1 MNVAFGGT
9 LHQHVHELPGM
20 LDHRKHPVPD
30 IDGQYAPSHT
40 AALTDGGFLHRLVG
54 RKTIEVNSLH
64 SQGCRP
70 ARPPARGGGASAGW
84 SHRGDERQGVCV
96 VRTRDTVASRMECP
110 RGSGLARN
118 LLGVPG
124 RRAASMH
131 SGVPARWNGTGPQR
145 LTQERTAQW
154 RGTMDD
160 RVSAVRVMN
169 FIERWCTEHSITEVE
184 ALMPDMSGI
193 ARGKIMPV
201 AAVLPNPRCEP
212 PRSAG
217 AADRHRGLPRRLER
231 GRSVGSRHGAAR
243 RRIHHPARAVG
254 GGTHGTGH
262 PDCFHTNGSAVTTT
276 PRHVLRR
283 VLELYRERGWRPVV
297 APELEFYL
305 VKCNADADYPLEPP
319 AGRSGQVERGR
330 QSYPTSCRSASRSRC
345 GRCAAPRPSSKL
357 SGNVSRGPGT
367 R

>member
-1 MNVAFGGT
+1 
-9 LHQHVHELPGM
+9 
-20 LDHRKHPVPD
+20 
-30 IDGQYAPSHT
+30 
-40 AALTDGGFLHRLVG
+40 
-54 RKTIEVNSLH
+54 
-64 SQGCRP
+64 
-70 ARPPARGGGASAGW
+70 
-84 SHRGDERQGVCV
+84 
-96 VRTRDTVASRMECP
+96 
-110 RGSGLARN
+110 
-118 LLGVPG
+118 
-124 RRAASMH
+124 
-131 SGVPARWNGTGPQR
+131 
-145 LTQERTAQW
+145 
-154 RGTMDD
+154 
-160 RVSAVRVMN
+160 MN

-201 AAVLPNPRCEP
+201 AAYCRTLGVNLPEALVLQTVTGDFPEDWSAVDPSDRDMVLRADESTIRLVPWAAEP
-212 PRSAG
+212 TAQ
-217 AADRHRGLPRRLER
+217 
-231 GRSVGSRHGAAR
+231 V
-243 RRIHHPARAVG
+243 IH
-254 GGTHGTGH
+254 
-262 PDCFHTNGSAVTTT
+262 DCFHTNGSAVTTT